1 MTWSKESISVQ
12 EQQVQLSLM
21 NSGRMPKHV
30 AVIMDGNG
38 RWAEERGKPRFE
50 GHREGMERVRS
61 TVKTCSKLGVSYLTL
76 YAFSIENWK
85 RPVPE
90 VRFLMSLLES
100 YLVREV
106 DELDANNVRICAIG
120 KINALPKAVQ
130 KILQSAMERTK
141 KNDGLTLTLALSYGS
156 RWDIQRAVQ
165 VMAMDVRRG
174 KLSPEDLTEQTL
186 ASYLQTSGMPDP
198 DLIIRTSGEMRLSN
212 FLLWEAAYA
221 ELYVTETL
229 WPEFTEQELYKGLA
243 SYVLRERRFGKTS
256 AQVQPES
263 QAQSRSTL
271 ERILDALT

>member
-1 MTWSKESISVQ
+1 
-12 EQQVQLSLM
+12 
-21 NSGRMPKHV
+21 MPKHV

-61 TVKTCSKLGVSYLTL
+61 TVKTCSKLGVSNLTL

-85 RPVPE
+85 RPATE
-90 VRFLMSLLES
+90 VKFLMALLES
-100 YLVREV
+100 YLQREV
-106 DELDANNVRICAIG
+106 DELHANSVRIMAIG
-120 KINALPKAVQ
+120 KINALPKSVQ
-130 KILQSAMERTK
+130 KVLKSAIERTA

-165 VMAMDVRRG
+165 VIAMDVRRG
-174 KLSPEDLTEQTL
+174 KLSPEDLTEDTITE
-186 ASYLQTSGMPDP
+186 YLQTANLPDP

-229 WPEFTEQELYKGLA
+229 WPEFNEQELYKALA

-256 AQVQPES
+256 AQLDLSPTIS
-263 QAQSRSTL
+263 NPRSTL
-271 ERILDALT
+271 ERILDALR